1 MPVLK
6 RGFAVAGL
14 ASVLALGAS
23 VGLPGVALADELAVP
38 AADANDG
45 LQAGPAEGDS
55 RGDYTD
61 PKNPTDVSVTV
72 EDEAWWTN
80 QIAYIDGVKYK
91 REVDEDD
98 SATAWTAFIT
108 PEDGHTLPKDVMIR
122 DTINGVAVADVRAT
136 KTTLNVL
143 TLGKN
148 VDSLMMSAKGAVKSL
163 VIPAQ
168 NSLVSKTG
176 STEIYLQKDGK
187 VYFED
192 GGAPIQQMNYLGAV
206 LHKFAQTESKKSD
219 CFELYIGDATEEV
232 NKPDTDRN
240 VNTSGMVDALPY
252 LAVGTPDDVQA
263 TFAAD
268 EAGTFAYAVYT
279 DHAELVRIV
288 PAYYDSI
295 LGMQLIDPVVAG
307 TVDDKPVT
315 SIAQAS
321 CRFYLIKGTVTIPKT
336 VTTIEAMAFQPGA
349 NGTDFSVVLE
359 EGAQLASIGENAFSL
374 GSGGLKGSFGPAGT
388 TGIVIPASVKEIG
401 SGAFAGAKAES
412 VVFEEGCT
420 AKVSKDAF
428 AASSI
433 TKVDAPSTVTT
444 TDGNSIASAF
454 EGMKIEGKKIVL
466 SSEGVSIAT
475 LTVPFAT
482 DLDSALTGV
491 KAPEREGYTFKGWTF
506 NGEPLATGLTV
517 TQDMELT
524 AVWEKNQ
531 EPEPEPEPKPE
542 PEPEPTPEPDPEPT
556 PNPKPAPNPDDKES
570 DSGNANQQEK
580 SAETALPATGDASAV
595 AGIAAS
601 AGALVTAAG
610 IAARKRK

>member
-45 LQAGPAEGDS
+45 LQAGPSEGDS

-61 PKNPTDVSVTV
+61 PKNPTNV
-72 EDEAWWTN
+72 ELTTSGRRN
-80 QIAYIDGVKYK
+80 FAYIQGVRY
-91 REVDEDD
+91 
-98 SATAWTAFIT
+98 SLSGNTWTARVKAESDHALSNNVVIC
-108 PEDGHTLPKDVMIR
+108 DS
-122 DTINGVAVADVRAT
+122 INGSPVTAVQAQYDQ
-136 KTTLNVL
+136 LDVL

-148 VDSLMMSAKGAVKSL
+148 VDELTMSNKGAVKSL

-168 NSLVSKTG
+168 SGLMDNNGLATK
-176 STEIYLQKDGK
+176 IYLQANGK

-192 GGAPIQQMNYLGAV
+192 AGVAADGADYLGTA
-206 LHKFAQTESKKSD
+206 LYKFAQTQGKPSG
-219 CFELYIGDATEEV
+219 CFELYIGATTEEV
-232 NKPDTDRN
+232 NKPNTDRD
-240 VNTSGMVDALPY
+240 VNTSGMIDALPY
-252 LAVGTPDDVQA
+252 LAVGTPDAVQA

-268 EAGTFAYAVYT
+268 ETGTFAYAVYS

-288 PAYYDSI
+288 PAYYSSVV
-295 LGMQLIDPVVAG
+295 GKQYVDPVVAETIG
-307 TVDDKPVT
+307 GKPVT
-315 SIAQAS
+315 IIAEAA
-321 CRFYLIKGTVTIPKT
+321 CRFANITGTVSIPKT
-336 VTTIEAMAFQPGA
+336 VTTIAAKAFQPGPDEA
-349 NGTDFSVVLE
+349 VFSVVLE
-359 EGAQLASIGENAFSL
+359 EGTQLASIGENAFAL

-444 TDGNSIASAF
+444 TDGNSIAGAF

-466 SSEGVSIAT
+466 FSEGTTVYT
-475 LTVPFAT
+475 LEVPFGT
-482 DLDSALTGV
+482 DLDSALTGAKV
-491 KAPEREGYTFKGWTF
+491 PEREGYTFKGWSLNDELL
-506 NGEPLATGLTV
+506 NGSFAV
-517 TQDMELT
+517 AQDIELT
-524 AVWEKNQ
+524 AVWEKNPEP

-542 PEPEPTPEPDPEPT
+542 PKPEPTPEPDPEPEPEPT
-556 PNPKPAPNPDDKES
+556 PNPKPAPNPDDKGN

-580 SAETALPATGDASAV
+580 PAEDTLPATGDASA
-595 AGIAAS
+595 IASIVAS
-601 AGALVTAAG
+601 AGALVTVAG
-610 IAARKRK
+610 VVARKRK